1 MLVRSSQW
9 NKPVVGLVARV
20 GIFTD
25 EKDDTLV
32 ASVNGTNQTVTIMK
46 FLIFLLNIPFFLIP
60 HSYENIVHL
69 GREKRNSFQ
78 AILSALWNTKCFVI
92 NNKYLN
98 NSTFVNDKEMNYWYK
113 KFKKIVLFQTDN
125 SWVKSLDVGHI
136 CIFYRNNLRIFF
148 LEES

>member
-125 SWVKSLDVGHI
+125 LWVKSLS
-136 CIFYRNNLRIFF
+136 YMYL
-148 LEES
+148 L